1 MESLLF
7 QMIAIGFAML
17 SLALLSGV
25 LFLED
30 IFAQHL
36 VHKTVLSL
44 TAWLVFSVLLWGRF
58 QFGWRGRT
66 AIRWT
71 LSGFAVLL
79 LAYFGSKFVLEL
91 VLMR

>member
-1 MESLLF
+1 MEAARGSVPR
-7 QMIAIGFAML
+7 AGGRAVG
-17 SLALLSGV
+17 GV

-44 TAWLVFSVLLWGRF
+44 TAWLVFAVLLWGRF